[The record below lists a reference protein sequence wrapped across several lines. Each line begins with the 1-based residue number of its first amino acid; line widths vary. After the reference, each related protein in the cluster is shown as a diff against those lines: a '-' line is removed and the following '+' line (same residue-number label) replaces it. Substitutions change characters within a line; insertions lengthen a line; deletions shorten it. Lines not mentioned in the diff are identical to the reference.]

1 METALKNKETNA
13 VTTTIRKIP
22 KDVWDAVRIQAVK
35 RDMELSE
42 FVIDAL
48 RKAVSKG

>member
-1 METALKNKETNA
+1 MENALKDKEKDT

-35 RDMELSE
+35 RDMEIGE
-42 FVIDAL
+42 YVVDVL
-48 RKAVSKG
+48 RKAALRS